1 MLKIYYQHTKA
12 NVDARMFLDLNGQ
25 DYQVLSNGYQDC
37 DFAISPTQAP
47 IKTLCLDIW
56 HNHENQIDRIKTAL
70 EDPNVWV
77 ISNAFSP
84 GFDHPRY
91 CYVDFLFN
99 RTKAYYT
106 QFPFGVDVQQ
116 WYHQGSFSFVGMP
129 LSRSTNKQRIFV
141 APNKTYPNTVDN
153 RKYRSQLVEC
163 LINYDQLGYIGNADE
178 RSQYYLCCHSEF
190 PWAKSVQELEKQS
203 SVARTP
209 LFRYSPPHNEY
220 YRDTFI
226 SIYGETIEHGNT
238 IAVTEKTYDPLIKG
252 HFILPFS
259 TTGFV
264 QHLKSLGFLFPD
276 FIDYSYDDIV
286 DAHSRYQQYQQEVK
300 RLLSVDLVAWKLLWD
315 QNLDIIYHNK
325 RLMHERAYD
334 RVDLKKFMQV

>member
-12 NVDARMFLDLNGQ
+12 NVDPRMFLDINGN
-25 DYQVLSNGYQDC
+25 DYRIISDNYQGC
-37 DFAISPTQAP
+37 DFALVPTQAP
-47 IKTLCLDIW
+47 VKKLCLDIW
-56 HNHENQIDRIKTAL
+56 HNHENQIDRIKTLL
-70 EDPNVWV
+70 EDPKIWV
-77 ISNAFSP
+77 VSNAF
-84 GFDHPRY
+84 GDKFEHPRY

-106 QFPFGVDVQQ
+106 QFPFDVDVQR
-116 WYHQGSFSFVGMP
+116 WYHQGSFSFVSMP
-129 LSRSTNKQRIFV
+129 LERSTNKQRIFV

-153 RKYRSQLVEC
+153 RKYRSRLVDC
-163 LINYDQLGYIGNADE
+163 LTKYDQLGYIGNADE

-190 PWAKSVQELEKQS
+190 PWARSVQELEKHS
-203 SVARTP
+203 NVARTP

-259 TTGFV
+259 TAGFIR
-264 QHLKSLGFLFPD
+264 HLKSLGFQFPD
-276 FIDYSYDDIV
+276 FVDYSYDTIV
-286 DAHSRYQQYQQEVK
+286 NDDQRYQKYQGEVE
-300 RLLSVDLVAWKLLWD
+300 RLLSMPLISWKLLWD
-315 QNLDIIYHNK
+315 QHLDIIYHNK